1 MTFYDE
7 TMPIIQKTEPEDA
20 WTLIDTKQL
29 VNGYLHLPTN
39 DPLPVMDDESSDA
52 ALLDQLQQNHDTLI
66 LRDSAGGAQPKAS
79 ANKSSVIVNFGPDS
93 GTTVSSLT
101 RATPNNVEHSGSN
114 NNNVTSSKNS
124 DSVNIIKSN
133 SKYKFNLFKFSSGS
147 NSAGGRGY
155 GGNRNGQRL
164 KIAAVAFLV
173 LAVVL
178 GAVAA
183 GAFFAGIYFSGES
196 YFILIKSSTELMHLQ
211 LWI

>member
-1 MTFYDE
+1 
-7 TMPIIQKTEPEDA
+7 MPIITKTEPEDA

-39 DPLPVMDDESSDA
+39 DPLPSVMDDESSDA

-66 LRDSAGGAQPKAS
+66 LRESADGTLPKVS

-101 RATPNNVEHSGSN
+101 RVTANNVEHSGAN
-114 NNNVTSSKNS
+114 NNNVTSNKNS
-124 DSVNIIKSN
+124 DSVNIIKNN

-147 NSAGGRGY
+147 NSTGARY

-164 KIAAVAFLV
+164 KIAAVALLV

-183 GAFFAGIYFSGES
+183 GAFFAGIYFSGEFYINYLDEQS
-196 YFILIKSSTELMHLQ
+196 QISLHLEQ
-211 LWI
+211 S